1 MSLVKQARAAWF
13 LAAVWAVGATPAH
26 AQPRR
31 GGNRPAAQQ
40 QQQAAEDG
48 EVPTVPTVAANVCIA
63 DERRAAAVACPEGSA
78 SYGSHGSTAPPSAA
92 RPDQNQRPAANNTRR
107 GPAQQLDT
115 QALLRRQNLESR
127 SQELLLREAQLTGTL
142 IRRMSRNDPHRAD
155 TLMRLAEDYQELSQQ
170 ANGRAEDLEENLF
183 RARNEHNDAQ
193 VTAIQRQQQEARA
206 QGTQYRDQLI
216 QTFRVLVQDHTDYA
230 QMDRALFY
238 LAFAYQD
245 AHNFNEARTVYRT
258 LIQRFPN
265 SPFVPNAYLSFA
277 EYFFDQGEMENAR
290 QFYERVLSVQDE
302 SNQVYGYA
310 LYKMAW
316 VLYNLQDHEG
326 SLAKF
331 FEVIEYGRNHPNAP
345 TVTPLLRNARM
356 ELVAVYGQVYGTA
369 QRPLNPTN
377 ALNTFRRYGADED
390 NAFTMFERLAELY
403 HDNGQWPNSIAT
415 YHALMEQR
423 ATSDSF
429 CHWQAQVSRAV
440 VATSSADAK
449 MVEVQRLIDV
459 YNAFRQSSRTAEIK
473 TACRNEAARV
483 TFDVASHWHLEAV
496 GRSAEGQQQTRGTR
510 NSDTMRRVAQLYQ
523 KLLDEFPE
531 LDQVEFPE
539 YDRRDWPSRYRI
551 SYYQADILRDQQNYA
566 ECGPAYDRVV
576 EMNPR
581 GEFTEDAAYKAVL
594 CYNDLFTQ
602 QLQTRSNVRGAR
614 SGGEVQRGRTP
625 TQSASQQRAER
636 RRRMVP
642 RDLNQQEQGMLRAF
656 TRYACFVRVENA
668 QAQEGEDPRTVML
681 TIKYRRAYLYY
692 NANKFEEAA
701 TLFREVAHSDV
712 ATPDPENLREIS
724 ADLFLDAL
732 NVMGDM
738 WNPQRPACFDA
749 MAEELPQ
756 LLGIFCS
763 ATTRPQHEDFC
774 GRIEQLQCQVLR
786 KKAEALGNTRRFP
799 EAAREYISIV
809 RAHREC
815 GRQDEMLYNAAI
827 MYDAGL
833 LLGRSMRVRERLVQ
847 LFLERNSPWAQR
859 ALYRLAGNYHAIQVF
874 GRAAQLY
881 EQFADYVNTHRTEAV
896 AAARAAAQ
904 QAREAGSSAPEED
917 PVAQAADALRQATI
931 FRIGLG
937 EENRALQNAEKFA
950 RYYRTD
956 PQRRRVAANVVFS
969 IGQIYSDRVTR
980 LRRQASTANSE
991 QRREIDTQIRTAWN
1005 DLIRHYSGFMR
1016 TYAAQGTLDQQIQ
1029 GAVALARGYWN
1040 ISDFRQAEQYF
1051 NQAVTSWG
1059 ATAPAAEGQTR
1070 QPSAGERQIREQ
1082 LGDEAGD
1089 AIERSREAVAEAKFH
1104 LAEVLYNRFMA
1115 ARMPSYSGG
1124 GTRRAFDTWSTRTLT
1139 PYIQNRQRT
1148 LDEASTR
1155 YQELMRMDSP
1165 NWKIAAAARLADM
1178 YFQFAQTIR
1187 TAPVAPDIQRNPDL
1201 IDAYNVRRDEVTQ
1214 PFINSATTGFQLC
1227 IQTATREH
1235 WFNEWSQLCERNLN
1249 VIDRLR
1255 FPLADEIRVEPNQVF
1270 SRASNA
1276 RALYQ
1281 LSTSAEGEEEGGN
1294 SNPGAE
1300 ATDTPAATPAPGAR
1314 Q

>member
-1 MSLVKQARAAWF
+1 MSPVKLARAAWF
-13 LAAVWAVGATPAH
+13 LAAVWTLGGSLAD

-31 GGNRPAAQQ
+31 RTPRGAAQQ
-40 QQQAAEDG
+40 EQQETADVG
-48 EVPTVPTVAANVCIA
+48 EIPTVPTVAANVCIA
-63 DERRAAAVACPEGSA
+63 DERRAAATACPEGSA
-78 SYGSHGSTAPPSAA
+78 QYGSHGSTAPPAAA
-92 RPDQNQRPAANNTRR
+92 RPDQGQRPAANNQRR
-107 GPAQQLDT
+107 APGQQLDT
-115 QALLRRQNLESR
+115 STLLRRQNLERR

-142 IRRMSRNDPHRAD
+142 IRRMPRTDSHRAD
-155 TLMRLAEDYQELSQQ
+155 TLMRLAEDFQELSQQ
-170 ANGRAEDLEENLF
+170 ANGRAEDLEENVF
-183 RARNEHNDAQ
+183 RARTAHNDAE
-193 VTAIQRQQQEARA
+193 VANLQRQQQEARA
-206 QGTQYRDQLI
+206 QGSQYRDQLI
-216 QTFRVLVQDHTDYA
+216 QTFRVLVQDHADFA

-290 QFYERVLSVQDE
+290 QFYERVLAVQDE

-316 VLYNLQDHEG
+316 VLYNLQEHEG
-326 SLAKF
+326 SLQKF
-331 FEVIEYGRNHPNAP
+331 FEVIEYGRNHPNAAS
-345 TVTPLLRNARM
+345 VTPLLRNARM

-390 NAFTMFERLAELY
+390 NAFAMFERLAELY

-423 ATSDSF
+423 SSSDSF

-440 VATSSADAK
+440 VATATSEAK

-459 YNAFRQSSRTAEIK
+459 YNAFRQSSRTAEVK

-496 GRSAEGQQQTRGTR
+496 GRSAEGQVQTRGTR
-510 NSDTMRRVAQLYQ
+510 NADTMRRVATLYQ

-539 YDRRDWPSRYRI
+539 YDRRDWPTRYRI

-576 EMNPR
+576 EMNPT

-602 QLQTRSNVRGAR
+602 QLQNRSNVRGAR
-614 SGGEVQRGRTP
+614 TATPARGQRN
-625 TQSASQQRAER
+625 QSAAQQRAER
-636 RRRMVP
+636 RRLMVP
-642 RDLNQQEQGMLRAF
+642 RDLNAQEQGMLRAF
-656 TRYACFVRVENA
+656 TRYACFVRVDNA
-668 QAQEGEDPRTVML
+668 HAQEGEDPRTVML

-692 NANKFEEAA
+692 NSNKFEEAA
-701 TLFREVAHSDV
+701 TLFREVAHSDA

-724 ADLFLDAL
+724 ADLYLDAL
-732 NVMGDM
+732 NVMGDL

-756 LLGIFCS
+756 LMGIFCT
-763 ATTRPQHEDFC
+763 ATARPQHDEFC

-786 KKAEALGNTRRFP
+786 KKAESLGGTRRFP
-799 EAAREYISIV
+799 EAAREYIKIV
-809 RAHREC
+809 REHREC

-833 LLGRSMRVRERLVQ
+833 LLGRAMRVRERLVQ
-847 LFLERNSPWAQR
+847 IFLPRNSPWAQR

-896 AAARAAAQ
+896 AAARAAAA
-904 QAREAGSSAPEED
+904 QARESGSDAPEED

-937 EENRALQNAEKFA
+937 EDNRALENARKFA
-950 RYYRTD
+950 QYYRTD

-980 LRRQASTANSE
+980 LRRTAAGASSE
-991 QRREIDTQIRTAWN
+991 QRREIDSQIRTAWN
-1005 DLIRHYSGFMR
+1005 DLIRHYSGYMR
-1016 TYAAQGTLDQQIQ
+1016 TYAAQGTLDQRIQ

-1040 ISDFRQAEQYF
+1040 IGDFRQAEQYF

-1059 ATAPAAEGQTR
+1059 PTTPPAQGAAAT
-1070 QPSAGERQIREQ
+1070 PSSGEREIREQ

-1089 AIERSREAVAEAKFH
+1089 AVVRSREAVAEAKFH

-1115 ARMPSYSGG
+1115 ARMPRYTGG
-1124 GTRRAFDTWSTRTLT
+1124 STRRAFDTWVTRTLG
-1139 PYIQNRQRT
+1139 PYVQNRQRT
-1148 LDEASTR
+1148 LDEASAR
-1155 YQELMRMDSP
+1155 YQELMRWDSP

-1187 TAPVAPDIQRNPDL
+1187 TAPVAPDIQRNDEL
-1201 IDAYNVRRDEVTQ
+1201 LDAYNVERDNRTQ
-1214 PFINSATTGFQLC
+1214 PFINNATTGFQLC

-1249 VIDRLR
+1249 TIDRLR
-1255 FPLADEIRVEPNQVF
+1255 FPLADEIRVEPNQVY

-1276 RALYQ
+1276 RPIYQ
-1281 LSTSAEGEEEGGN
+1281 LSTSAEGEEEGGG
-1294 SNPGAE
+1294 NPGAE
-1300 ATDTPAATPAPGAR
+1300 ANDSPAQGA
-1314 Q
+1314 QQ